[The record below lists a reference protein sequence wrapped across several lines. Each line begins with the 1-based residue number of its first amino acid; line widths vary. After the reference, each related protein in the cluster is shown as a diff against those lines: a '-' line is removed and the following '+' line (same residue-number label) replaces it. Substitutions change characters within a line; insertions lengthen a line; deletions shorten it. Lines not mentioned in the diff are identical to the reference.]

1 MQRMY
6 LLHITGRRHAHYT
19 TIYIQRYGLFAGWR
33 SVGFG
38 ILIDRVSRDND
49 TRQAV
54 LKLQSN
60 VSVLFSREQN
70 IIIQS
75 VWQ

>member
-1 MQRMY
+1 MY

-19 TIYIQRYGLFAGWR
+19 IQYIQRYGLGAGWR